1 VTGGGAGIAQC
12 LAELGYGTP
21 VALVA
26 EKLAAPATGDHR
38 PAAHAFYARLG
49 YRTDERRFVKRAP
62 AADG

>member
-1 VTGGGAGIAQC
+1 
-12 LAELGYGTP
+12 